1 MDFVLSMLRETALI
15 PVVISVL
22 VAAASSC
29 FSKLECVGAIAL
41 ACGFFAGWASQD
53 WATMKPARYLD
64 WLPYAAILL
73 AVAAVVSA
81 GIPNK
86 FKWLVQAAA
95 VVLVTWLMVP
105 SFPRLQPTRPV
116 ATAMVAVLSWGLI
129 QASAGSQTQVPQ
141 RVLVA
146 GLMAM
151 GTSVSL
157 IMAQSFGL
165 KFAQIAGM
173 LTAALAGALIF
184 RSERIVAGLTVVFLP
199 LLCNLLFMGYASS
212 SSDVPWYSFAIVPLA
227 VLCFRVYPK
236 DSDPEK
242 TRNCIFAGV
251 LFALVLLS
259 AVVPAVLAHPPWE
272 EDLAS
277 NSAVS
282 IVHVG

>member
-1 MDFVLSMLRETALI
+1 MDFVLSMLRETALV
-15 PVVISVL
+15 PVVVSVL
-22 VAAASSC
+22 VTAAIGRL
-29 FSKLECVGAIAL
+29 SKLECVGAIAL
-41 ACGFFAGWASQD
+41 ACGFFAGWASQN
-53 WATMKPARYLD
+53 WATVKPARYLD
-64 WLPYAAILL
+64 WLPYAALLL
-73 AVAAVVSA
+73 AIVALVSA
-81 GIPNK
+81 KIANRY
-86 FKWLVQAAA
+86 KWVVQAAA
-95 VVLVTWLMVP
+95 VVLVTWLMIP

-116 ATAMVAVLSWGLI
+116 ATALVAVVSWGLV
-129 QASAGSQTQVPQ
+129 QASAGPQTRIPQ

-184 RSERIVAGLTVVFLP
+184 RSERIAAGLTFVFLP
-199 LLCNLLFMGYASS
+199 LLCNLLFMGFASS

-227 VLCFRVYPK
+227 VLSFWIYPK
-236 DSDPEK
+236 DSNPN
-242 TRNCIFAGV
+242 RAGSCIPACV
-251 LFALVLLS
+251 LFTLVLLS

-277 NSAVS
+277 QSTVS
-282 IVHVG
+282 TVHIG